1 MKMFPSDLLVM
12 SFIWS
17 DLFSFTWSHTIP
29 QAIYIADAHVGREE
43 TIQPLIKSHFMH
55 LGEIQMYVRKKKIT
69 ETGFL
74 ANIFQVVKLTAS
86 PNLSVSSQA
95 NVKSK
100 ERLCVGIVIQFSLA
114 PALFSGPWLWIFL
127 PGNTWTHPRTLGL
140 LKVSPLCYS
149 PLWRKEVQRG
159 QPYWCVPLWP

>member
-1 MKMFPSDLLVM
+1 MPMWVEKRQF
-12 SFIWS
+12 
-17 DLFSFTWSHTIP
+17 
-29 QAIYIADAHVGREE
+29 
-43 TIQPLIKSHFMH
+43 QPLIKSHFMH

-114 PALFSGPWLWIFL
+114 PALFSGPWL
-127 PGNTWTHPRTLGL
+127 
-140 LKVSPLCYS
+140 
-149 PLWRKEVQRG
+149 
-159 QPYWCVPLWP
+159 